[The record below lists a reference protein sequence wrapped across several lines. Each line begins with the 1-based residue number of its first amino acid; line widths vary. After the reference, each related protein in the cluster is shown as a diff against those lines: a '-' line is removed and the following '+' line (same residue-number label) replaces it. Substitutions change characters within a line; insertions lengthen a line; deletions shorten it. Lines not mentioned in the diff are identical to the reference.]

1 MNDRG
6 RAEREALLLGFLRAA
21 QVLER
26 RLEESFAA
34 VDLTAAR
41 YWVLELLGRAGRP
54 LPLREIAERLSCV
67 RSNVTQL
74 VDRLEAD
81 GLVRRTPR
89 PGRPARRARGAHP
102 CGAGA
107 RAGGRGP
114 VGWSAGGVRVC
125 PVARG
130 PGRARACPGRDHAL

>member
-81 GLVRRTPR
+81 GLVRRIPDPADRRGVLAELTP
-89 PGRPARRARGAHP
+89 A
-102 CGAGA
+102 
-107 RAGGRGP
+107 
-114 VGWSAGGVRVC
+114 
-125 PVARG
+125 
-130 PGRARACPGRDHAL
+130 GRAREREGAARLAGVLAAFESALSPEDRAALGRVLDVITR